1 MRANSKRPL
10 GRTQLEL
17 TTMSFGATIIGNFLR
32 PISDLYSTELVDQAW
47 DLGIRTFDTAPLYGH
62 GLSEL
67 RLGQALRE
75 RPRSE
80 YVLSTKVG
88 RVLTPAEPSTID
100 SGLWKDP
107 APFAA
112 TFDYSYDG
120 IMRSIEESLN
130 RLLTDHLD
138 ILYMHDIDR
147 YTHGDNQPEMFRQAV
162 DEGFPALVKLKDEG
176 VVSAIGIGVN
186 EADVCLAAIKE
197 TDADCVLLAGR
208 YTLLEQE
215 PLDDLLPTCQ
225 SRGIGVV
232 LGGVYNSGILATGP
246 RDGAKFNYG
255 PAPLE
260 IMNRARR
267 IEDICLD
274 HGVPL
279 PAAALQFAASHPA
292 VSSICI
298 GSRTVQQQSHS
309 ASLLEHSIPEA
320 LWTELRDYGLIRAD
334 APTPAGST
342 PGTGKEHPSS

>member
-1 MRANSKRPL
+1 MDAKHKRPL
-10 GRTQLEL
+10 GRSKLEL

-32 PISDLYSTELVDQAW
+32 PISDASSAELVDQAW

-67 RLGQALRE
+67 RLGRALQART
-75 RPRSE
+75 RAE
-80 YVLSTKVG
+80 YVLSTKTG
-88 RVLTPAEPSTID
+88 RVLTPAEPSGID

-112 TFDYSYDG
+112 SFDYSYDG
-120 IMRSIEESLN
+120 IMRSVEDSMK

-138 ILYMHDIDR
+138 ILYMHDIDH
-147 YTHGDNQPEMFRQAV
+147 YTHGDNQPEMFRKAV
-162 DEGFPALVKLKDEG
+162 DEGFPALVKLRDEG
-176 VVSAIGIGVN
+176 VVTAIGFGVN

-197 TDADCVLLAGR
+197 TDADCILLAGR

-215 PLDDLLPTCQ
+215 PLDDLLPMCQ

-246 RDGAKFNYG
+246 KDGAKFNYG

-260 IMNRARR
+260 IMDRARR
-267 IEDICLD
+267 IEDICFH

-279 PAAALQFAASHPA
+279 PAVALQFAASHPA
-292 VSSICI
+292 VSSICV
-298 GSRTVQQQSHS
+298 GSRTLQQQNDS
-309 ASLLEHSIPEA
+309 ASLLDIGIPDD
-320 LWTELRDYGLIRAD
+320 LWQELRDHGLIRAD
-334 APTPAGST
+334 APTPAGSIRQLGQE
-342 PGTGKEHPSS
+342 PG